1 MFYLSVVGEH
11 FIIFLSLPNTKYS
24 RHYFF
29 CGLESDLV
37 PFHRVEGY
45 VVLSMAVCVQPLYAL
60 EINLDLPRTSLDV
73 VSVLR
78 MHQISFSCG

>member
-1 MFYLSVVGEH
+1 MVGEH
-11 FIIFLSLPNTKYS
+11 FVILLSLPNTKYP
-24 RHYFF
+24 RHYLF

-37 PFHRVEGY
+37 PFHRVKGY

-60 EINLDLPRTSLDV
+60 ESTLDLPRASLDV

-78 MHQISFSCG
+78 MHQISFSYVGTCG